1 VNAEELTTRLKDDA
15 RRLGF
20 ALAGA
25 CPAVTP
31 TGVGQFGQWLDR
43 GYGGQMDYLE
53 ERRSAYEH
61 PRYVLDGARSILMLA
76 MEYATTEPQMPRL
89 GQGRISRYAWSPVD
103 YHDVIHERLNQLV
116 AVVKEVVPAA
126 LARGVVD
133 SAPLLEREF
142 AQLAGLGW
150 VGKNSLLLNKHR
162 GSYFFLAALL
172 TDQELSYDQPFN
184 ADHCGTCTACLDACP
199 TKAFPQPY
207 VLDATRCISYLTIE
221 LRDEIPRDLR
231 SGIGDWL
238 FGCDICQEVCPWNDK
253 AAQMWSGVVIGQSSL
268 GMKSRGPKSTP
279 DPVTHPSAKSSA
291 ENDSRPLFAPA
302 LDANPLDLIPLFDL
316 DDDAFRRRFRYTPLW
331 RAKRRGILRNAAV
344 ILGNQKCREGIPTL
358 TRGLSD
364 TEPLVR
370 EACQWALNEIDQ
382 QAAPSA

>member
-1 VNAEELTTRLKDDA
+1 MNAAELTTRLKDEA

-31 TGVGQFGQWLDR
+31 TGIDQFGQWLDR

-53 ERRSAYEH
+53 VRRAAYEH

-76 MEYATTEPQMPRL
+76 MEYAGTEPKMPQP

-103 YHDVIHERLNQLV
+103 YHDVIHERLKTLV
-116 AVVKEVVPAA
+116 ALVKELAPGAA
-126 LARGVVD
+126 ARGVVD

-150 VGKNSLLLNKHR
+150 VGKNTLLLNKHR

-172 TDQELSYDQPFN
+172 TDQELVYDDPFT

-221 LRDEIPRDLR
+221 LRDEIPADLR
-231 SGIGDWL
+231 PGIGDWL
-238 FGCDICQEVCPWNDK
+238 FGCDICQEVCPWNRK
-253 AAQMWSGVVIGQSSL
+253 EFRVPGSEFRVEGSNPQPETRNAE
-268 GMKSRGPKSTP
+268 RGTNREINAFLPSP
-279 DPVTHPSAKSSA
+279 DSNPV
-291 ENDSRPLFAPA
+291 
-302 LDANPLDLIPLFDL
+302 DLIPLFDL
-316 DDDAFRRRFRYTPLW
+316 DDDAFRRRFRATPLW
-331 RAKRRGILRNAAV
+331 RAKRRGILRNAAI
-344 ILGNQKCREGIPTL
+344 ILGNQKCREAIPAL

-364 TEPLVR
+364 SEPLIR
-370 EACQWALNEIDQ
+370 EACQWALEQMELPRIGRS
-382 QAAPSA
+382 SAISR